1 MLKVA
6 LIIIIM
12 LVIVALIISAA
23 NDYRA
28 ERIRIRFDEEDH
40 ICEQCGE
47 IIPVEHPCNCQKCWN
62 DAISKSVK
70 LTSRMDRLKDQIERL
85 AREMETDQRGNKL
98 DYWVIGLRKIS
109 AEARPLPSECNHED
123 VLLLDE
129 DDRPWKVCY
138 RCQRKERASN

>member
-1 MLKVA
+1 MLKAA
-6 LIIIIM
+6 LITIIM

-28 ERIRIRFDEEDH
+28 GRIRIRFDDDDH

-47 IIPVEHPCNCQKCWN
+47 TIPIDHPCNCQSCWN
-62 DAISKSVK
+62 SAISESVK
-70 LTSRMDRLKDQIERL
+70 LTSRIDRLKDQIESL

-98 DYWVIGLRKIS
+98 EYWVISLHNIAAGV
-109 AEARPLPSECNHED
+109 RPLPSECNHQD
-123 VLLLDE
+123 LLLLDE

-138 RCQRKERASN
+138 RCHRKERASN